1 MDGFKSVSC
10 RRLSRC
16 SSLDYMSD
24 SISLAP
30 MSTTLKRK
38 RKLMS
43 KHSKVSDQFENGLNK
58 NDNNLKMLPL
68 SDLILQSKP
77 AQNSRSSSSS
87 SSSTANSSISSSL
100 SACDSMSGL
109 SNIKSKSSIFAPKKL
124 MDKKIL
130 EKSLNEKKIIKSRH
144 LHNLFS
150 PLSKKK
156 LKISSLFETN
166 TNTSQSTVITG
177 FNSPIKDV
185 NTVNSISSDMDITN
199 INVFNKYKSLNIDE
213 SAKKQHK
220 KRLFD
225 PLSHVMNETDFEKNF
240 DQLSEQPFSTNKL
253 VVQNIKYHPMNS
265 HCVLS
270 PSIRN
275 SESTSQKVIFNKT
288 NAISNLTSNNESIPA
303 AQNPVHD
310 FNQNKT
316 SNTSNTSNLYDISK
330 SNLTVIY

>member
-1 MDGFKSVSC
+1 
-10 RRLSRC
+10 
-16 SSLDYMSD
+16 
-24 SISLAP
+24 
-30 MSTTLKRK
+30 
-38 RKLMS
+38 
-43 KHSKVSDQFENGLNK
+43 
-58 NDNNLKMLPL
+58 
-68 SDLILQSKP
+68 
-77 AQNSRSSSSS
+77 
-87 SSSTANSSISSSL
+87 
-100 SACDSMSGL
+100 
-109 SNIKSKSSIFAPKKL
+109 